1 MRISSPW
8 TLAAV
13 QVLGLLGPRAAFGA
27 PSAAGAKGTGPE
39 DVVMERPR
47 GREHQPEGQRGMML
61 VSSPRPLREVEH
73 EHEHEHEHEQF
84 LDESLPTDH
93 ASSSAFGSGIEALFS
108 YTPYKIPLP
117 PLFAES
123 MARSSSPV
131 SSNEGEDESKDEQ
144 QRGAEDATVAIPS
157 RYYSTVLGRRLLALS
172 SHGVLTTVFPANL
185 SSSSSSSDPSAQGVP
200 ASVADTPIGLP
211 EYIASCEEPSG
222 NPTILSLKVSTST
235 RNAAAGSNVSLT
247 LSWWDEYIHLTG
259 QRPWALANLPRLS
272 LTGYLEEISADQVSP
287 KALETCFLRK
297 HRDSVMWLPGRKW
310 AAHQGFW
317 TRLVVTQA
325 YWIGGFGDK
334 NYIGWFDPDEWRTVR
349 KEDWEAVRLP
359 GEKE

>member
-1 MRISSPW
+1 MRIHSPW

-13 QVLGLLGPRAAFGA
+13 AVQILGLLGPRAALCAPPAVGVA
-27 PSAAGAKGTGPE
+27 VMERQHGRHHEQQQDGQMNMVVGPSPLAPEEPPRERWEHEQQEQLLGESPSAAGAGI
-39 DVVMERPR
+39 
-47 GREHQPEGQRGMML
+47 
-61 VSSPRPLREVEH
+61 
-73 EHEHEHEHEQF
+73 
-84 LDESLPTDH
+84 ESL
-93 ASSSAFGSGIEALFS
+93 FS
-108 YTPYKIPLP
+108 DTPYRIIPFP

-123 MARSSSPV
+123 IVAQQARTASSFNDEDDDRHSEEDGGTKDGQDSDSDNPTV
-131 SSNEGEDESKDEQ
+131 S
-144 QRGAEDATVAIPS
+144 RPT

-185 SSSSSSSDPSAQGVP
+185 SSSDPSTHGVP

-235 RNAAAGSNVSLT
+235 RNAVAGSNVSLT

-259 QRPWALANLPRLS
+259 KQPWALANLPRLS
-272 LTGYLEEISADQVSP
+272 LTGYLEEISADEVSQNSI
-287 KALETCFLRK
+287 ETCFLQK

-310 AAHQGFW
+310 AAHQGYW

-349 KEDWEAVRLP
+349 KEDWEGVRLP

>member
-1 MRISSPW
+1 MQER
-8 TLAAV
+8 
-13 QVLGLLGPRAAFGA
+13 LL
-27 PSAAGAKGTGPE
+27 
-39 DVVMERPR
+39 
-47 GREHQPEGQRGMML
+47 
-61 VSSPRPLREVEH
+61 
-73 EHEHEHEHEQF
+73 
-84 LDESLPTDH
+84 LDESLPAADH
-93 ASSSAFGSGIEALFS
+93 DDSSFASGSGLGIESLFS
-108 YTPYKIPLP
+108 YTPYRIPFP

-123 MARSSSPV
+123 MTAQPQPQSSP
-131 SSNEGEDESKDEQ
+131 SNDDDDDDEDERENPTIS
-144 QRGAEDATVAIPS
+144 IPT
-157 RYYSTVLGRRLLALS
+157 RYYSTILGRRLLALS
-172 SHGVLTTVFPANL
+172 SHGVLTTVFPSNL
-185 SSSSSSSDPSAQGVP
+185 SSP
-200 ASVADTPIGLP
+200 ASVANTPIGLP

-259 QRPWALANLPRLS
+259 SKPWALANLPRLS
-272 LTGYLEEISADQVSP
+272 LTGYLEEISSDQVNE
-287 KALETCFLRK
+287 KAIETCFLQK
-297 HRDSVMWLPGRKW
+297 HRDSIMWLPGRKW

-349 KEDWEAVRLP
+349 KEDWEGVRLP

>member
-1 MRISSPW
+1 MRIQSAW

-13 QVLGLLGPRAAFGA
+13 QVLGLLVPRAALCAPSMVVAERDHDRDGQRNMNMMV
-27 PSAAGAKGTGPE
+27 PSAA
-39 DVVMERPR
+39 R
-47 GREHQPEGQRGMML
+47 GQL
-61 VSSPRPLREVEH
+61 VEETR
-73 EHEHEHEHEQF
+73 
-84 LDESLPTDH
+84 DD
-93 ASSSAFGSGIEALFS
+93 SSSDLGIDSLFTFS
-108 YTPYKIPLP
+108 PYKIPFP

-123 MARSSSPV
+123 PIQSSSSSSSSSSP
-131 SSNEGEDESKDEQ
+131 SSAGSRGDGGGDGEKENENADETGKSQD
-144 QRGAEDATVAIPS
+144 QRHQGQDDSTISLPS
-157 RYYSTVLGRRLLALS
+157 RYYSTLLGRRLLALS
-172 SHGVLTTVFPANL
+172 SHGVLTSIFPSNL
-185 SSSSSSSDPSAQGVP
+185 SSVSSSARTAGLP

-222 NPTILSLKVSTST
+222 NPTILSLKVSTAT
-235 RNAAAGSNVSLT
+235 RNAAAGSNVSLA

-272 LTGYLEEISADQVSP
+272 LTGYLEEIPAHEVSQR
-287 KALETCFLRK
+287 AIESCFLRK

-349 KEDWEAVRLP
+349 REDWEGVRLP
-359 GEKE
+359 GEKD

>member
-1 MRISSPW
+1 MRIQSPW

-13 QVLGLLGPRAAFGA
+13 QVLGLLGPRAAFCA
-27 PSAAGAKGTGPE
+27 PS
-39 DVVMERPR
+39 VVVAERDH
-47 GREHQPEGQRGMML
+47 EQHGQRNMNMDTMVASAALDRL
-61 VSSPRPLREVEH
+61 VTETRDDS
-73 EHEHEHEHEQF
+73 
-84 LDESLPTDH
+84 
-93 ASSSAFGSGIEALFS
+93 ASGLGIDSLFS
-108 YTPYKIPLP
+108 FSPYKIPFP

-123 MARSSSPV
+123 TVHSSSP
-131 SSNEGEDESKDEQ
+131 SSAGSRGDGENENENENEDDNGTSQDQHQEQ
-144 QRGAEDATVAIPS
+144 DDPTISLPS
-157 RYYSTVLGRRLLALS
+157 RYYSTLLGRRLLALS
-172 SHGVLTTVFPANL
+172 SHGVLTSIFPANL
-185 SSSSSSSDPSAQGVP
+185 SSASSSARTAGIP

-222 NPTILSLKVSTST
+222 NPTILSLKVSTAT
-235 RNAAAGSNVSLT
+235 RNAAGGSNVSLA

-272 LTGYLEEISADQVSP
+272 LTGYLEEIPAHEVSQR
-287 KALETCFLRK
+287 AIESCFLRK

-334 NYIGWFDPDEWRTVR
+334 NYIGWFDPDEWRAVR
-349 KEDWEAVRLP
+349 KEDWEGVRLP